1 MFHSNDLAVS
11 IFVVEAA
18 LFTYEGLNRHF
29 LLIEFL
35 PKSVI
40 GVSLRY
46 LVDQAYLKFLELIV
60 DAEVH
65 GHFDLAL
72 YTLSYHLMEHFAIL
86 CVT

>member
-11 IFVVEAA
+11 IFVVEAV